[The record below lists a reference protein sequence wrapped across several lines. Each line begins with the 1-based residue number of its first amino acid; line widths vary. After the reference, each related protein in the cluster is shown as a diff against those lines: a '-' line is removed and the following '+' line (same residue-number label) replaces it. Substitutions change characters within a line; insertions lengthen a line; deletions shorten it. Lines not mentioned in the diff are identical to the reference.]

1 MTEKTLLVCEISGEG
16 FSDRAHFFEK
26 RPQDVVFPECRPE
39 VTESGDGFMTLHA
52 EKYIH
57 AVMLDGDFIFDDNC
71 FSMLPGETR
80 TVKFRRSA
88 YCASEAPTVGTAY
101 IG

>member
-1 MTEKTLLVCEISGEG
+1 
-16 FSDRAHFFEK
+16 
-26 RPQDVVFPECRPE
+26 
-39 VTESGDGFMTLHA
+39 MTLHA

-71 FSMLPGETR
+71 FSMLPVETR